1 MPQFDYD
8 LFVIGAGSGGIRA
21 ARVAAAAGARVAVAE
36 VSRVG
41 GTCVIR
47 GCVPTKMFVYGAQFA
62 KDGRYSER
70 LGWAGTEG
78 TFDWQ
83 VLRDN
88 VSAEASRLEGLYR
101 QTLFTPNL
109 NLIRRG
115 ARLVGPNA
123 VDLPGLHL
131 IAAILLFP
139 SGAKPPPPALTR

>member
-47 GCVPTKMFVYGAQFA
+47 GCVPKKMFVYGAQFA
-62 KDGRYSER
+62 MDGRYCER
-70 LGWAGTEG
+70 LGWAGTAG

-88 VSAEASRLEGLYR
+88 VSSEVSRLEGLYR
-101 QTLFTPNL
+101 QKLFTHNI
-109 NLIRRG
+109 NIFRGG
-115 ARLVGPNA
+115 ARIVRPKGVGRSW
-123 VDLPGLHL
+123 LPRDG
-131 IAAILLFP
+131 
-139 SGAKPPPPALTR
+139 